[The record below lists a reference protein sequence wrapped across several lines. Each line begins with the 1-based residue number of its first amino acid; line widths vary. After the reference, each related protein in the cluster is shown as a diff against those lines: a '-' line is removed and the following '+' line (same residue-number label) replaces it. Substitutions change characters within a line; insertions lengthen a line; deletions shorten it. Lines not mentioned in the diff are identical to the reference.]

1 MKKLFL
7 IPLLL
12 FSVTGFAEEAS
23 KDDWQNTT
31 ISESTIK
38 KIQEAEYVYKKC
50 VSDEMQKA
58 PYQKQE
64 SRHATEAIVKQCES
78 ILGKMRDVYIA
89 EKVPEIIADRHLKQ
103 MRMKTMRSV
112 LQEMMFNEA
121 SRSVQ

>member
-1 MKKLFL
+1 
-7 IPLLL
+7 
-12 FSVTGFAEEAS
+12 
-23 KDDWQNTT
+23 
-31 ISESTIK
+31 
-38 KIQEAEYVYKKC
+38 
-50 VSDEMQKA
+50 MQKA